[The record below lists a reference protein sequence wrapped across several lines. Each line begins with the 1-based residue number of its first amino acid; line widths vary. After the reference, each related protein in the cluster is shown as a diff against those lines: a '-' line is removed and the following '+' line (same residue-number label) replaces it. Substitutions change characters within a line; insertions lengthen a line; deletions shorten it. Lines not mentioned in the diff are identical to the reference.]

1 MKYKTAGMS
10 EREFA
15 AKLRKGLIETAK
27 QVVEEHRRN
36 NQPLILSEDG
46 VVQYVDPY
54 TVAL

>member
-1 MKYKTAGMS
+1 MS
-10 EREFA
+10 EREFD
-15 AKLRKGLIETAK
+15 AKLRQGLIDTAK

-54 TVAL
+54 TVAI